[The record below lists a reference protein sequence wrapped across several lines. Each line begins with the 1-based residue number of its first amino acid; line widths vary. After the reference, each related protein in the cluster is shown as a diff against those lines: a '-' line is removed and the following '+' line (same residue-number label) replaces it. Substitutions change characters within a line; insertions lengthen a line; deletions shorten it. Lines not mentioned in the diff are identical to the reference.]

1 MEVVFLGTSSMYPT
15 KTRSHPAVLIKYN
28 GHHILF
34 DCGEGTQRQMR
45 IIGESVMK
53 LEAIFITHWHGD
65 HSLGVAGILQSLTAS
80 KRKEPLYIFGPI
92 GTKKSIE
99 CILKTYKFVPTY
111 KIIVTES
118 RGGLLYEGEGFKI
131 YSMSVVHLVP
141 TLAFYFK
148 ENDKR
153 KINVKL
159 LKKYGLTKHPI
170 LGKLQKGETIEW
182 EGKKITPEEG
192 TFIVKGKKISYVVD
206 TLFFE
211 GLIDFVKESDLL
223 ICEATFEK
231 GMEDIAKEYRHM
243 TSVQAAKLAKE
254 SKSKK
259 LVLTHLS
266 QRYEK
271 NPEIILK
278 EAKEVFKNTILAEDF
293 MKIEI

>member
-1 MEVVFLGTSSMYPT
+1 
-15 KTRSHPAVLIKYN
+15 
-28 GHHILF
+28 
-34 DCGEGTQRQMR
+34 MR

-80 KRKEPLYIFGPI
+80 RRKEPLYIFGPI

-192 TFIVKGKKISYVVD
+192 TFIVKGKKVSYVVD

-231 GMEDIAKEYRHM
+231 GMEDIAKEYMHM
-243 TSVQAAKLAKE
+243 TSVQAAKLARE

-271 NPEIILK
+271 NPEIILN
-278 EAKEVFKNTILAEDF
+278 EAKEVFKNTTLAEDF

>member
-80 KRKEPLYIFGPI
+80 RRKEPLYIFGPI

-192 TFIVKGKKISYVVD
+192 TFIVKGKKVSYVVD

-231 GMEDIAKEYRHM
+231 GMEDIAKEYMHM
-243 TSVQAAKLAKE
+243 TSVQAAKLARE

-271 NPEIILK
+271 NPEIILN
-278 EAKEVFKNTILAEDF
+278 EAKEVFKNTTLAEDF